1 MGSLDPAKL
10 LVVLVIAFVVIGPER
25 LPAAAR
31 QLGRAWHQLTRVRE
45 EVLDEVRSALPSDL
59 PSIPRP
65 GRTVSS
71 FLSDLTAPVAGRD
84 AAAPRSAPQPA
95 VERVGTPSPEP
106 SITFDDPSLN

>member
-71 FLSDLTAPVAGRD
+71 FLSDLTAPASPR
-84 AAAPRSAPQPA
+84 AATARSAPQQA
-95 VERVGTPSPEP
+95 IERVGTPSPEP